1 MKFKVMATSVDYA
14 EDLVKK
20 YPQLRKYGHELVID
34 KEAFFKRH
42 TNPIAKEF
50 EKEIFNFVDDNY
62 KDTVVINND
71 KPKHYKNIT
80 QTIIEKYCDD
90 DEYSN
95 YIHINDLDEL
105 RKFIRDVNHEI
116 VMYDNVII
124 ISDINIDVNK
134 LLAGSDIYG

>member
-42 TNPIAKEF
+42 MNPIAKEF

-62 KDTVVINND
+62 RDTVIIDNN
-71 KPKHYKNIT
+71 KPKHG
-80 QTIIEKYCDD
+80 D

-95 YIHINDLDEL
+95 YIHINNLDEL
-105 RKFIRDVNHEI
+105 KKLIRDVNHEI
-116 VMYDNVII
+116 IMFDDTII
-124 ISDINIDVNK
+124 ISD
-134 LLAGSDIYG
+134 YY